1 MGEGLKM
8 TIAILLPGQTVR
20 VRQGPY
26 KGHIGV
32 VKDATESTA
41 RVELHATCQTIN
53 VDRSRLQ
60 PTYVHYL
67 RMLYEY
73 MLCVC
78 ATISCADFR
87 L

>member
-1 MGEGLKM
+1 MASSEQLNKRFVC
-8 TIAILLPGQTVR
+8 LGQTVR

-60 PTYVHYL
+60 PTYVCYLIGIVLNRL
-67 RMLYEY
+67 RMHS
-73 MLCVC
+73 
-78 ATISCADFR
+78 A
-87 L
+87 